1 MSSPYAIAAVTAT
14 LTRVLH
20 EGLIAFKVADIVG
33 GNVTVSALPPDKVV
47 LPPANEATNQL
58 NLFLYQATRNQG
70 WASVGYPSRDA
81 RGERIGNPPLALDLH
96 FLLTAYGIQ
105 PFFSEIVLGHAMHL
119 LHESPVLTRDA
130 IRKALKAVTPPKL
143 STALAGSDL
152 ADQVEQIK
160 ITPVPMSTEEI
171 SRLWTAFQAS
181 YRATAAYLATVVLIE
196 SRRPA
201 RPSLPVRQRLLTVLT
216 LEQPAIE
223 KVVAEAGENEPIEA
237 GKAFLIHGQ
246 NLKRASTQVWIGDVV
261 VTAAA
266 TEILPERIRVAL
278 PAALPAGLTA
288 GVQAVRIVQPVDLGD
303 PAVPHRGFESN
314 AGPFALR
321 PQVKDAQV
329 DAPNKEV
336 VVKLHPK
343 VKRSQRVELLLNR
356 LDPPANTPPN
366 GYSLVAK
373 PLDPAVAEEE
383 TVRFPYSGV
392 EAGKYLVRA
401 RVDGAES
408 WPEMVAGEFAKP
420 EVTFP

>member
-14 LTRVLH
+14 LTRVLN

-33 GNVTVSALPPDKVV
+33 GNVTVSAIPPDKVV
-47 LPPANEATNQL
+47 LPPANDAANQL

-70 WASVGYPSRDA
+70 WTNVGHPSRDA

-96 FLLTAYGIQ
+96 FLMTAYGLQ
-105 PFFSEIVLGHAMHL
+105 PFFAEIVLGHAMHL
-119 LHESPVLTRDA
+119 LHEAPVLTREA

-143 STALAGSDL
+143 SAALTGSDL
-152 ADQVEQIK
+152 AEQVEQIK

-171 SRLWTAFQAS
+171 SKLWTAFQAS
-181 YRATAAYLATVVLIE
+181 YRVTAAYLATVVLIE

-201 RPSLPVRQRLLTVLT
+201 RPSLPVRERLLTVLT
-216 LEQPAIE
+216 LEQPVIE

-237 GKAFLIHGQ
+237 GKALLIHGRS
-246 NLKRASTQVWIGDVV
+246 LRRPTTQVWIGDAD

-278 PAALPAGLTA
+278 PAVLPAGLAA
-288 GVQAVRIVQPVDLGD
+288 GVQAVRIAQPVDLGN
-303 PAVPHRGFESN
+303 PAVPHRGFDSN

-329 DAPNKEV
+329 DVPAKEV
-336 VVKLHPK
+336 VVKLHPE
-343 VKRSQRVELLLNR
+343 VRRDQRVELLLNR
-356 LDPPANTPPN
+356 LDPPAGTPPG
-366 GYSLVAK
+366 GYSLAAK
-373 PLDPAVAEEE
+373 PLDPLATAAE
-383 TVRFPYSGV
+383 TVRFPYTAV

-408 WPEMVAGEFAKP
+408 WPELVAGAFAKP